1 MFDFGDQVALITGGA
16 GNLGAAAARAFYH
29 VGARVAVLDR
39 HRQTTTQVLGQD
51 VPEGEHC
58 AYVTGNL
65 LDEVSVAEMVTEVFN
80 RFGRI
85 DILLNTAGG
94 YRAGTPLH
102 TTPNETWDLMM
113 NLNARSVFLM
123 SRAVVPHML
132 AAGRGKIVNVAAR
145 AALQGTADAGPY
157 VASKM
162 AVIRLTETLAAELA
176 DHGINVNCILPGSM
190 DTPDNRAAQP
200 EADFS
205 RWVTPESMAQ
215 VILFL
220 ASDLAKDIN
229 GAAVPIYGR
238 G

>member
-1 MFDFGDQVALITGGA
+1 MFNFDGQVALITGGA
-16 GNLGAAAARAFYH
+16 GKLGAAAARAFYRA
-29 VGARVAVLDR
+29 GARVAVLDR
-39 HRQTTTQVLGQD
+39 QRQMTADVLGQD
-51 VPEGEHC
+51 VPEGEFC

-65 LDEVSVAEMVTEVFN
+65 LDEDSVAQMVAEVYN
-80 RFGRI
+80 RFNRI

-102 TTPNETWDLMM
+102 ATPNETWDMMM
-113 NLNARSVFLM
+113 NLNARTVFLM
-123 SRAVVPHML
+123 SRAVVPHMM
-132 AAGRGKIVNVAAR
+132 AAKRGKIVNVAAR
-145 AALQGTADAGPY
+145 AALQGTAEAGPY

-162 AVIRLTETLAAELA
+162 AVIRLTETLAAEVA
-176 DHGINVNCILPGSM
+176 DRGITVNCILPGKM
-190 DTPDNRAAQP
+190 DTPANRAAQP

>member
-1 MFDFGDQVALITGGA
+1 MFDFSGQVAIITGGA
-16 GNLGAAAARAFYH
+16 GNLGAAAARAFYRA
-29 VGARVAVLDR
+29 GARVAVLDR
-39 HRQTTTQVLGQD
+39 HRETTTEVLGQD
-51 VPEGEHC
+51 VPEGEFC

-65 LDEVSVAEMVTEVFN
+65 LDEASVAAMVAEVYN
-80 RFGRI
+80 RFGHI

-102 TTPNETWDLMM
+102 ATPNETWDLMM
-113 NLNARSVFLM
+113 NLNARTVFLM
-123 SRAVVPHML
+123 SRAVVPHMI

-145 AALQGTADAGPY
+145 AALQGTAEAGPY

-162 AVIRLTETLAAELA
+162 AVIRLTETLATELA
-176 DHGINVNCILPGSM
+176 DNGINVNCILPGKM
-190 DTPDNRAAQP
+190 DTPANRAAQP
-200 EADFS
+200 AADFS
-205 RWVTPESMAQ
+205 RWVSPESMAN

-220 ASDLAKDIN
+220 ASELASDIN